1 MKKKICISILLFV
14 IAYITFIVSL
24 GIAFQEQTYL
34 DITEA
39 NKQSIYDILNEY
51 VDNIDT
57 INRISIGSGV
67 HSGELCLYYTNG
79 NQEILYPRS
88 VARIDDIHKLVEE
101 NGYDYEN
108 ILMPIVCIS
117 LIVMFSIFIYVVY
130 CIIRF
135 IKKIIRK
142 YT

>member
-79 NQEILYPRS
+79 NQEILHPRS
-88 VARIDDIHKLVEE
+88 VAGIDDIHKLVEE